1 MAVFYEKIPEEMTD
15 EQLEKQIIQ
24 FRRIIRE
31 RKLKEI
37 PEAEKAIRDLIDQYE
52 EKGISFYYPDGYG
65 GGKTLRSSNIYA
77 TLE

>member
-1 MAVFYEKIPEEMTD
+1 MAIFYEKIPEEMTD

-24 FRRIIRE
+24 FKRIIKE

-65 GGKTLRSSNIYA
+65 GGTTLRSNNIYA
-77 TLE
+77 KKK

>member
-1 MAVFYEKIPEEMTD
+1 M
-15 EQLEKQIIQ
+15 
-24 FRRIIRE
+24 RE